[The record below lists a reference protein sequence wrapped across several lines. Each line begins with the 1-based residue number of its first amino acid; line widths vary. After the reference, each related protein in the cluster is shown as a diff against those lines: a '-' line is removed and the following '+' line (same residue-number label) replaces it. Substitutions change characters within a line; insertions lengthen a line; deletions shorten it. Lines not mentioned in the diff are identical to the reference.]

1 MEESIVKVFS
11 GQGNKNKEFACENLR
26 TKKIVNQL
34 KQIYLALLENDKL
47 TGQTFII
54 VKSN

>member
-34 KQIYLALLENDKL
+34 KQIYLALLENDK
-47 TGQTFII
+47 
-54 VKSN
+54 K